1 MIAIL
6 LPLALAVTNPKIDTV
21 YNSSKINQIDGR
33 DVRFGVSETVEEL
46 ILDANVKH
54 ENAVYSVEIV
64 SIESPQEMLNIAGT
78 QWLKK
83 NYVVKVDLI
92 HDGKYYYGEGKRK
105 TTLFAMFLDVEGGEA
120 KAPGQAIGLEQG
132 GEAGADVDGVAFD
145 GQELL
150 VSPDGGGAGL
160 DGGATDAAADGVVVV
175 DHLKR
180 AEADVFAD
188 VARSSLVGMTAFLAA
203 QAREGGAGEG
213 GGQSV
218 PGHWGKR

>member
-33 DVRFGVSETVEEL
+33 DVRFGVSETAEEL

-83 NYVVKVDLI
+83 NYVVKVALI
-92 HDGKYYYGEGKRK
+92 HDGKYFYGEGKRK
-105 TTLFAMFLDVEGGEA
+105 TTLFAMFLDVEGGEVPLNRKAFSKALQTALEEAVEEMA
-120 KAPGQAIGLEQG
+120 K
-132 GEAGADVDGVAFD
+132 
-145 GQELL
+145 
-150 VSPDGGGAGL
+150 S
-160 DGGATDAAADGVVVV
+160 
-175 DHLKR
+175 
-180 AEADVFAD
+180 
-188 VARSSLVGMTAFLAA
+188 
-203 QAREGGAGEG
+203 
-213 GGQSV
+213 
-218 PGHWGKR
+218 

>member
-83 NYVVKVDLI
+83 NYVVKVALI

-105 TTLFAMFLDVEGGEA
+105 TTLFAMFLDVEGGEVPLNRKAFSKALQSALEKAVEEMA
-120 KAPGQAIGLEQG
+120 K
-132 GEAGADVDGVAFD
+132 
-145 GQELL
+145 
-150 VSPDGGGAGL
+150 S
-160 DGGATDAAADGVVVV
+160 
-175 DHLKR
+175 
-180 AEADVFAD
+180 
-188 VARSSLVGMTAFLAA
+188 
-203 QAREGGAGEG
+203 
-213 GGQSV
+213 
-218 PGHWGKR
+218 

>member
-83 NYVVKVDLI
+83 NYVVKVALI
-92 HDGKYYYGEGKRK
+92 HDGKYFYGEGKRK
-105 TTLFAMFLDVEGGEA
+105 TTLFAMFLDVEGGEVPLNRKAFSKALQSALEKAVEEMA
-120 KAPGQAIGLEQG
+120 K
-132 GEAGADVDGVAFD
+132 
-145 GQELL
+145 
-150 VSPDGGGAGL
+150 S
-160 DGGATDAAADGVVVV
+160 
-175 DHLKR
+175 
-180 AEADVFAD
+180 
-188 VARSSLVGMTAFLAA
+188 
-203 QAREGGAGEG
+203 
-213 GGQSV
+213 
-218 PGHWGKR
+218 

>member
-6 LPLALAVTNPKIDTV
+6 LPIALAVTNPKIDTV

-54 ENAVYSVEIV
+54 ENAVYSVELV

-83 NYVVKVDLI
+83 NYVVKVALI

-105 TTLFAMFLDVEGGEA
+105 TTLFAMFLDVEGGEVPLNR
-120 KAPGQAIGLEQG
+120 KAFSKALQTALE
-132 GEAGADVDGVAFD
+132 EAV
-145 GQELL
+145 E
-150 VSPDGGGAGL
+150 
-160 DGGATDAAADGVVVV
+160 
-175 DHLKR
+175 
-180 AEADVFAD
+180 E
-188 VARSSLVGMTAFLAA
+188 MTK
-203 QAREGGAGEG
+203 
-213 GGQSV
+213 S
-218 PGHWGKR
+218 

>member
-33 DVRFGVSETVEEL
+33 DVRFGVSETAEEL

-83 NYVVKVDLI
+83 NYVVKVALI
-92 HDGKYYYGEGKRK
+92 HDGKYFYGEGKRK
-105 TTLFAMFLDVEGGEA
+105 TTLFAMFLDVEGGEVPLNR
-120 KAPGQAIGLEQG
+120 KAFSKALQTALENAVK
-132 GEAGADVDGVAFD
+132 EM
-145 GQELL
+145 
-150 VSPDGGGAGL
+150 S
-160 DGGATDAAADGVVVV
+160 
-175 DHLKR
+175 K
-180 AEADVFAD
+180 
-188 VARSSLVGMTAFLAA
+188 S
-203 QAREGGAGEG
+203 
-213 GGQSV
+213 
-218 PGHWGKR
+218 